1 MIRYN
6 AAHRG
11 AEQDIFPYLE
21 QYNPGVISYTATRWS
36 YLIRRPKNWP
46 KDERVPTP
54 GMCYRFVL
62 SSPNVDVCLTS
73 PHNLKELEENL
84 ASLKD
89 GPLSEEDMEFMRKF
103 GDVVHHTKKWF
114 M

>member
-1 MIRYN
+1 MRYN

-11 AEQDIFPYLE
+11 AEEDIFPFLE
-21 QYNPGVISYTATRWS
+21 QHNPGVISYTATRWR
-36 YLIRRPKNWP
+36 YLIRKPKGWS
-46 KDERVPTP
+46 KDDRIPTP

-62 SSPNVDVCLTS
+62 SNPNVDVCLTS
-73 PHNLKELEENL
+73 PANLKQLQENIL
-84 ASLKD
+84 SLRL